1 MFCRFS
7 CCAGRT
13 QSMKTQHPPIV
24 PLNLL
29 LGFALL
35 TTLLITGCGKS
46 PSSNSSHAEPV
57 AARSAI
63 ESTDSDTSAAQLEAR
78 MQKLKNLADAAWLI
92 YRDEAFLAARGGVE
106 PKNAF
111 TRTRTAIKEGLD
123 LYNRE
128 ATGDME
134 RANAIQTFYN
144 VALRKHRRE
153 AESIIEQG
161 GNADRKALL
170 ENIDRL
176 EEEWFQ
182 KYESSFTRV
191 VTANSL
197 LVDSHGFLASPNG
210 KMVVMDGT
218 PLMLAAFMGR
228 LEFAKTLLRF
238 GAKVDAT
245 DEYGNTAL
253 SLAQKNSHT
262 EIVTLLR
269 KAGAK

>member
-1 MFCRFS
+1 
-7 CCAGRT
+7 
-13 QSMKTQHPPIV
+13 MKTQQITIA

-29 LGFALL
+29 LGFTLL
-35 TTLLITGCGKS
+35 TTVLITGCGKG

-57 AARSAI
+57 AARNAI

-78 MQKLKNLADAAWLI
+78 MQRLKNLAEAAWLI
-92 YRDEAFLAARGGVE
+92 YRDEVALAARGGVE
-106 PKNAF
+106 SRSAF

-134 RANAIQTFYN
+134 RASAIQSFYN
-144 VALRKHRRE
+144 VALRKNRRE
-153 AESIIEQG
+153 VESIIEG
-161 GNADRKALL
+161 GTNADRKALL

-176 EEEWFQ
+176 EEECFQ
-182 KYESSFTRV
+182 NYETSFTRV
-191 VTANSL
+191 VTANPL

-228 LEFAKTLLRF
+228 LEFARTLLRH

-253 SLAQKNSHT
+253 TLAQKNGHT

>member
-1 MFCRFS
+1 
-7 CCAGRT
+7 
-13 QSMKTQHPPIV
+13 MKTQQITIA

-29 LGFALL
+29 LGFTLL
-35 TTLLITGCGKS
+35 TTVLITGCGKG
-46 PSSNSSHAEPV
+46 PSSNSSQAEPV
-57 AARSAI
+57 AARSANKA
-63 ESTDSDTSAAQLEAR
+63 TDSGTSAAKLEAR
-78 MQKLKNLADAAWLI
+78 MQKLKKLTDAAWLT
-92 YRDEAFLAARGGVE
+92 YREEVSLAARGGVE

-123 LYNRE
+123 LYSRE

-134 RANAIQTFYN
+134 RASAIQSFYN

-153 AESIIEQG
+153 VESIIEG
-161 GNADRKALL
+161 GTNADRKALL

-191 VTANSL
+191 VTANPH

-228 LEFAKTLLRF
+228 LEFTKMLLHH

-253 SLAQKNSHT
+253 TLAQKNGHT